1 MESIFNK
8 VNIKTIPL
16 SLLASI
22 KIMFDEASKKQKT
35 LFEQLYVDRWF
46 DYNLPQMGLTC
57 KALQSKYR
65 VRFMASVIGN
75 NAATP
80 LRPSD
85 GFAVFEGEIP
95 RMGHKFPMTADNLR
109 KLLEVL
115 ESPRYT
121 DQQKFAEVKKLLMG
135 DVKESYLGCKDTID
149 HIILQALSNGGVAEF
164 TPQLNNPDGRRYKVD
179 YSMPDSN
186 NLVATTAWE
195 RGNEST
201 VNPLVELADIRYT
214 FANKGITFGEALI
227 APTLY
232 YWLINC
238 SSVRKA
244 VRGTDKQATPVTP
257 AEFTNLLK
265 AYELPAFTLVN
276 KRNAVAEDGKRK
288 ETLINP
294 YNDDVLCF
302 KPAGKIGEVQPA
314 FEDNSIIP
322 EPDVTYMDADHGIRV
337 AKWQVGESSGQ
348 QAGEYTQASW
358 RALPAITE
366 IESIVNYRVRNLEA
380 ANKAAE
386 GTEVKP

>member
-8 VNIKTIPL
+8 VNLKTIPL
-16 SLLASI
+16 SLLATL
-22 KIMFDEASKKQKT
+22 KIMFDEASKQQKA

-46 DYNLPQMGLTC
+46 DYNLPQMGLTA
-57 KALQSKYR
+57 KALQSRYR
-65 VRFMASVIGN
+65 VRFMASVISN

-85 GFAVFEGEIP
+85 GFATFEGEIP
-95 RMGHKFPMTADNLR
+95 RLGHKFPMTADNLR

-121 DQQKFAEVKKLLMG
+121 DQQKFNEVKKLLMG
-135 DVKESYLGCKDTID
+135 DVREAYLGCKDTVD
-149 HIILQALSNGGVAEF
+149 HIILQALSNGGVAKF
-164 TPQLNNPDGRRYKVD
+164 TPQLNNPDGRTYKVD
-179 YSMPDSN
+179 YEMPEAN
-186 NLVATTAWE
+186 KLVATTAWE
-195 RGNEST
+195 KGNESN

-214 FANKGITFGEALI
+214 FANKGITFGEALCSPSI
-227 APTLY
+227 Y
-232 YWLINC
+232 YWLLNTQ
-238 SSVRKA
+238 SVRRA
-244 VRGTDKQATPVTP
+244 IRGTDKMAAPITP
-257 AEFTNLLK
+257 AEFNQLLQ
-265 AYELPAFTLVN
+265 AYELPTFTIVN

-288 ETLINP
+288 PTLINP

-337 AKWQVGESSGQ
+337 AKWQVGESTGQ

-366 IESIVNYRVRNLEA
+366 IEGIVNYRVRNLENA
-380 ANKAAE
+380 
-386 GTEVKP
+386 